1 VGNIFPTRPYI
12 YRFIELL
19 RVGHAFQRF
28 KAKETFV
35 RIRKQRK
42 ISEKIYAQ
50 LTRLLEQHTK
60 GEISNLQFSL
70 SCDKAVK
77 TKLIKTSKLLI
88 SRQLETS

>member
-19 RVGHAFQRF
+19 RVGHAFQQY
-28 KAKETFV
+28 KAEETFLH
-35 RIRKQRK
+35 IRKQRK

-60 GEISNLQFSL
+60 GEISKLEFVI
-70 SCDKAVK
+70 SCGKAVK
-77 TKLIKTSKLLI
+77 TKLIKK
-88 SRQLETS
+88 